1 MARKFY
7 TPIDLTG
14 LELSNAKI
22 QNLASDPSAYG
33 KGHLYFNTVHNEL
46 RVYDGTQWVAV
57 GGSIEYGNTLSRPAA
72 GNEGRVYA
80 DTQAGT
86 IYVDNGTTWDQV
98 AEFAGAVSAH
108 NSNTSG
114 VHGVTGDVVGT
125 TDTQNLSNK
134 TILGPLYVKSGGGA
148 GGTSNTID
156 TDNTAGTFKISSSS
170 YDIALTS
177 ADQIILKPKV
187 DIVDGS
193 DVSKFTLN
201 ATSGVFTLDEWAYLE
216 LKDGSNVLGG
226 DIYLDGNFYISSYN
240 ANALHLTGNTSL
252 DLYSNDGDINLNPD
266 GIVKVHGSLTA
277 SYDLRVGGQ
286 DSTDGYL
293 YVQQADGTE
302 TFKVDSAGEYARLRG
317 SFEMYTGGTKFFT
330 ITVDG
335 GNAAV
340 LNGYNSDLIL
350 TSDSSNVYLNSNGS
364 EGYKLVDKAYVDGL
378 VTGLTWK
385 PAANLLADSNIA
397 LTGSSG
403 TLTIDSHTALGNSD
417 DGYRILLTGQ

>member
-134 TILGPLYVKSGGGA
+134 TI
-148 GGTSNTID
+148 SNIRIKEDLQNSVLQNMID
-156 TDNTAGTFKISSSS
+156 T
-170 YDIALTS
+170 L
-177 ADQIILKPKV
+177 QQ
-187 DIVDGS
+187 
-193 DVSKFTLN
+193 
-201 ATSGVFTLDEWAYLE
+201 E
-216 LKDGSNVLGG
+216 
-226 DIYLDGNFYISSYN
+226 FY
-240 ANALHLTGNTSL
+240 
-252 DLYSNDGDINLNPD
+252 
-266 GIVKVHGSLTA
+266 
-277 SYDLRVGGQ
+277 Q
-286 DSTDGYL
+286 
-293 YVQQADGTE
+293 
-302 TFKVDSAGEYARLRG
+302 
-317 SFEMYTGGTKFFT
+317 T
-330 ITVDG
+330 I
-335 GNAAV
+335 
-340 LNGYNSDLIL
+340 
-350 TSDSSNVYLNSNGS
+350 
-364 EGYKLVDKAYVDGL
+364 YKLRFLK
-378 VTGLTWK
+378 
-385 PAANLLADSNIA
+385 
-397 LTGSSG
+397 
-403 TLTIDSHTALGNSD
+403 
-417 DGYRILLTGQ
+417 